1 MKKMELRDMRTERD
15 FWDDKMLL
23 RRSQFKSI
31 FEYYKGFASPA
42 NACLI
47 LLTLASIVFFLFM
60 REVSKFSYD
69 STTVSCLYL
78 TAYSTLIITPAITV
92 LQIASTGFK
101 PFVYRYYKTTS
112 LLKELLKTKSYAEML
127 AVFAEYDP
135 ADLCVL
141 RNETAVNTIRIWCSE
156 NNFANLVGDAT
167 IKRVQTNETN
177 VKVFFNEDDFAV
189 LPFARKVNGK
199 EPALIL
205 TDAGVILQLAA

>member
-1 MKKMELRDMRTERD
+1 MKKMELRDMRTKRD

-31 FEYYKGFASPA
+31 FEYYKSFASPV

-47 LLTLASIVFFLFM
+47 LLTLVSLVFFLVM
-60 REVSKFSYD
+60 REESSLNYD

-78 TAYSTLIITPAITV
+78 TAYSMLVITPVITV
-92 LQIASTGFK
+92 LQILSTGYK
-101 PFVYRYYKTTS
+101 PFIYRYYKIT
-112 LLKELLKTKSYAEML
+112 ELLRELLRTKSYAEML
-127 AVFAEYDP
+127 AVFDGYDA

-141 RNETAVNTIRIWCSE
+141 KNEIVVNTIRIWCSE
-156 NNFANLVGDAT
+156 SNFAALFEDAD
-167 IKRVQTNETN
+167 IKRVQTSEAN